1 MSELFV
7 GLLGTFGTL
16 GLLHVVRVVGAVV
29 VRLVQCRFYMSLH
42 AFFVFCCDTVGTYAF
57 IKAAQVVMYLRAI
70 WQRHVLHNFADNCF
84 LLHSL
89 LKAQRM
95 RWCRKYSIGMS
106 LKLETV
112 RSVFDKDN

>member
-1 MSELFV
+1 
-7 GLLGTFGTL
+7 
-16 GLLHVVRVVGAVV
+16 
-29 VRLVQCRFYMSLH
+29 
-42 AFFVFCCDTVGTYAF
+42 
-57 IKAAQVVMYLRAI
+57 MYLRAI
-70 WQRHVLHNFADNCF
+70 WQRHVLHIFADNCF